1 MKKLLIVPVVLALTA
16 CSSVKYNTGIELNAP
31 SFGSSKSMKDEV
43 AYPSWYTAQNDDKA
57 LYAVASEFSK
67 DFQMAVD
74 KSMLSAKRELAS
86 KFSSHIN
93 AMMRDYATELGED
106 GTVMRELDRT
116 TKLVVSRV
124 NLVGVHRENFVVVR
138 ENGGFR
144 AFVKVKYSID
154 ESNRLLMNEIK
165 KNRQLNARLKSSK
178 AFREL
183 EEEVNR
189 IEQPQ
194 PQQTPSSVRSGDSVR
209 LLDVDN
215 EEYVRRRD
223 EALRKPGAVIGH
235 ITVR

>member
-1 MKKLLIVPVVLALTA
+1 
-16 CSSVKYNTGIELNAP
+16 
-31 SFGSSKSMKDEV
+31 MKDEV

-194 PQQTPSSVRSGDSVR
+194 PQQTPSSVRSGDSVQ

>member
-1 MKKLLIVPVVLALTA
+1 MKKLLIIPVILTLTA
-16 CSSVKYNTGIELNAP
+16 CSSIKYTTGLEMSAP
-31 SFGSSKSMKDEV
+31 SFGSSKSMKNEV
-43 AYPSWYTAQNDDKA
+43 EYPSWYTAQNDDKA
-57 LYAVASEFSK
+57 LYAVASEFSR

-74 KSMLSAKRELAS
+74 KSMLSAKRELAA

-138 ENGGFR
+138 EDGGFR

-154 ESNRLLMNEIK
+154 ESNRLLLNEIK
-165 KNRQLNARLKSSK
+165 KNRQLNARLKSSR

-194 PQQTPSSVRSGDSVR
+194 STPSGESVQ

-215 EEYVRRRD
+215 EEYRRRRD
-223 EALRKPGAVIGH
+223 ETLQRPGAVIGH

>member
-1 MKKLLIVPVVLALTA
+1 MKKLLIIPVILTLTA
-16 CSSVKYNTGIELNAP
+16 CSSIKYNTGIELNAP
-31 SFGSSKSMKDEV
+31 SFGSSKSMKNEV
-43 AYPSWYTAQNDDKA
+43 EYPSWYTAQNDDKA
-57 LYAVASEFSK
+57 LYAVASEFSR

-93 AMMRDYATELGED
+93 SMMRDYATELGED

-124 NLVGVHRENFVVVR
+124 NLIGVHRENFVVVR
-138 ENGGFR
+138 EDGGFR

-154 ESNRLLMNEIK
+154 ESNRLLLNEIK
-165 KNRQLNARLKSSK
+165 KNRQLNARLKSSR

-194 PQQTPSSVRSGDSVR
+194 SAPSGESVQ

-215 EEYVRRRD
+215 EEYRRRRD
-223 EALRKPGAVIGH
+223 ETLQRPGAVIGH

>member
-1 MKKLLIVPVVLALTA
+1 MKKLLIIPVIFALTA
-16 CSSVKYNTGIELNAP
+16 CSSIKYNTGIELNAP
-31 SFGSSKSMKDEV
+31 SFGSSKSMKNEV
-43 AYPSWYTAQNDDKA
+43 DYPSWYTTQNDDKA

-93 AMMRDYATELGED
+93 SMMRDYATELGED
-106 GTVMRELDRT
+106 GTVMREIDRT

-124 NLVGVHRENFVVVR
+124 NLIGVHRENFVVVR
-138 ENGGFR
+138 EDGGFR

-154 ESNRLLMNEIK
+154 ESNRLLLNEIK
-165 KNRQLNARLKSSK
+165 KNRQLNARLKSSR

-194 PQQTPSSVRSGDSVR
+194 STPSGESVQ

-215 EEYVRRRD
+215 EEYRRRRD
-223 EALRKPGAVIGH
+223 ETLQRPGAVIGH